1 MLVAEVVAGPNG
13 PQVRP
18 RIRPIV
24 HAASWVKSMCDAPG
38 SPFVALSHEEF
49 DSYVVASV
57 ERDDLLLKVEELEA
71 EIEARK
77 SLDGLIDTEALVI
90 SLEQHFAKKAG
101 AKPRPPKAA

>member
-1 MLVAEVVAGPNG
+1 
-13 PQVRP
+13 
-18 RIRPIV
+18 
-24 HAASWVKSMCDAPG
+24 MCDAPG
-38 SPFVALSHEEF
+38 SPWVALSREA
-49 DSYVVASV
+49 VADYEKTV
-57 ERDDLLLKVEELEA
+57 AERDDLLLKVEELEA